1 MNSFPFTRGGDL
13 LRARGRDQL
22 LPSWGQKE
30 VDPSG
35 SWLEEK
41 QIDARLRDRQ
51 MLLEEPKFARRD
63 AMACGEWLA
72 ESRMVRIVHEAG
84 DFWQHMGAE
93 TDIGK
98 CLYPEESI
106 YLIETG
112 ELEVT
117 YGDMPLSIQQ
127 AQSLMLQDAHQ
138 MDMYIVYTHLT
149 RNGCKVIRHQPH
161 LLFTR
166 YEKVI
171 RLDQHQAT
179 RKTAKLQLKA
189 KMNKAET
196 KDVNCDSSNKEG
208 MDDALAEF
216 YASLDGATP
225 CSSESKDN
233 DQETEKLSHNEKATS
248 QKKRERTDSSEL
260 SEYDHKRRSF
270 LGLFPN
276 VVGKRIMNVSVESSE
291 LLPANSKPHKDCY
304 EISLEALNY
313 YSKYDDSS
321 YEPDRFYHSN
331 SRHKERGKGSHYE
344 NNRDDWR
351 YGRGNNRWNRDRS
364 TSQGRR
370 DWSNNPRHNGNG
382 NDWHRDSRGTP
393 ESWRDSPEYHQSKR
407 NRDWHQHDDR
417 WSYDTSQYGDHWS
430 HGMYQEEECTNRSP
444 CRSTQKGDI
453 DMSTRPEWKIGKR
466 RKQKHQR
473 DYYPSCL
480 VKLHVKVDS
489 WKEYKRILKETSAEK
504 LLLEGPGRVLWRGHT
519 VPLIKPGM
527 AASTQSVLAACS
539 LGDETSDVSDR
550 EWKIPK
556 ELQLSFHFDVYLPNV
571 PYRKSQPSQ
580 PSKRITVLRDGQN
593 PTPGQILDIT
603 TRFHDDVPVVSAV
616 VVCGEVRLY
625 TLSPVNIPQPSVSA

>member
-171 RLDQHQAT
+171 RWQ
-179 RKTAKLQLKA
+179 
-189 KMNKAET
+189 
-196 KDVNCDSSNKEG
+196 
-208 MDDALAEF
+208 
-216 YASLDGATP
+216 
-225 CSSESKDN
+225 
-233 DQETEKLSHNEKATS
+233 
-248 QKKRERTDSSEL
+248 
-260 SEYDHKRRSF
+260 
-270 LGLFPN
+270 
-276 VVGKRIMNVSVESSE
+276 
-291 LLPANSKPHKDCY
+291 
-304 EISLEALNY
+304 
-313 YSKYDDSS
+313 
-321 YEPDRFYHSN
+321 
-331 SRHKERGKGSHYE
+331 
-344 NNRDDWR
+344 
-351 YGRGNNRWNRDRS
+351 
-364 TSQGRR
+364 
-370 DWSNNPRHNGNG
+370 
-382 NDWHRDSRGTP
+382 
-393 ESWRDSPEYHQSKR
+393 
-407 NRDWHQHDDR
+407 R
-417 WSYDTSQYGDHWS
+417 WSH
-430 HGMYQEEECTNRSP
+430 M
-444 CRSTQKGDI
+444 
-453 DMSTRPEWKIGKR
+453 
-466 RKQKHQR
+466 
-473 DYYPSCL
+473 
-480 VKLHVKVDS
+480 
-489 WKEYKRILKETSAEK
+489 
-504 LLLEGPGRVLWRGHT
+504 EGPGRVLWRGHT